1 MQVSSSKENRAAEID
16 QCLNLLSPSS
26 SDESKFTALLI
37 LPRLLDSNDHA
48 TIQRVFD
55 KMNFKFIERLMK
67 SKKTA
72 EVPETVMQEIAVNI
86 LSYFSTV
93 ESLTSSEQ
101 LIARIPTL
109 SSCIKPRSINM
120 FHSFHIASLLYL
132 TDYNHCRDATDITKD
147 VLMTLMRLAKTD
159 SALQT
164 ILDKQVLSR
173 ILVLLGDD
181 ASQEEQDLA
190 KHVIILVYGSAFN
203 RLEQSN
209 STELKTSLIESLK
222 YSLIPTLSS
231 TLRVR
236 QDTSKFVAVDILHRV
251 FNECPTHIVK
261 ELEKEEKQ
269 RFDIWIESIRSGVRQ
284 ILTSKTALLRH
295 IGPRWLFSTL
305 EKTASIS
312 PSPTTP
318 RQAEKRPATA
328 TAEKPMV
335 TDEASI
341 DARFPALLIQ
351 LASLEVRLILDDL
364 GGEKSAK
371 AIEAEPA
378 SDRSI
383 AMLPMF
389 YQMIESAIQYLT
401 SDDLVLEGTDIDLIF
416 KIRQIL
422 TELFKAIIDFLND
435 TFSRTDQQDIF
446 NDIVILAS
454 VRLLA
459 IWIEED
465 DSLNNDMSSKTMTMV
480 ETFREQQL

>member
-1 MQVSSSKENRAAEID
+1 
-16 QCLNLLSPSS
+16 
-26 SDESKFTALLI
+26 
-37 LPRLLDSNDHA
+37 
-48 TIQRVFD
+48 
-55 KMNFKFIERLMK
+55 MNFKFIERLMK

-109 SSCIKPRSINM
+109 SSCIKPRDTS
-120 FHSFHIASLLYL
+120 
-132 TDYNHCRDATDITKD
+132 DITKD
-147 VLMTLMRLAKTD
+147 VLMTLMRLAKSD
-159 SALQT
+159 SALQS

-181 ASQEEQDLA
+181 ASREEQDLA

-203 RLEQSN
+203 RLEQPN
-209 STELKTSLIESLK
+209 STDLKTSLIQSLK

-231 TLRVR
+231 TLRIR
-236 QDTSKFVAVDILHRV
+236 QDTSKFIAVDVLHRV
-251 FNECPTHIVK
+251 FNECPTNIVQ

-284 ILTSKTALLRH
+284 ILTSKTVSDRRDHAFSLIAALLRH

-328 TAEKPMV
+328 TVEKPMV
-335 TDEASI
+335 TDEAGI

-364 GGEKSAK
+364 GGEKDAK
-371 AIEAEPA
+371 AIEADPA
-378 SDRSI
+378 SDRSV

-389 YQMIESAIQYLT
+389 YQIIESAILYLT
-401 SDDLVLEGTDIDLIF
+401 SDDLALENTDIDLIF

-422 TELFKAIIDFLND
+422 TELFKAIIEFLND
-435 TFSRTDQQDIF
+435 AFSRTDQQDIF
-446 NDIVILAS
+446 NDIVVLAS

-465 DSLNNDMSSKTMTMV
+465 DSLNNDMTSKTMTMV